1 MSVGDV
7 PESVVG
13 PIVAAVQRPRATRW
27 RFLLALAGLPV
38 LGAGLVGC
46 DSGATSTPTTVT
58 IGAAGA
64 DGPTSAAPT
73 TTGVAASAAAP
84 TVAASPQTPPPTLAA
99 TTPDSTTPVSPAT
112 TADATVETGVPQVD
126 AKAYV
131 VFDGQS
137 GKVLAEQASTE
148 RLPIASLN
156 KLFVAQ
162 LVFHSGD
169 LEQQITVP
177 PLEVDPKESQIG
189 LIAGEKL
196 SRAILLRAMMIVSGN
211 DAARALAIGIDGSE
225 TAFVER
231 LNAMVAEMGLTDT
244 VFRNASGLDAP
255 GQHST
260 AADVLAMSRVLMGNE
275 VFRQAVVRRTAS
287 LHGNTYPA
295 TNKLLGTYPGM
306 DGIKTGHTTQAG
318 HCIAASATRNGR
330 QVVVVVLGSTTSEG
344 RFAAAQRL
352 LDWAF
357 ATTSAG

>member
-1 MSVGDV
+1 
-7 PESVVG
+7 
-13 PIVAAVQRPRATRW
+13 
-27 RFLLALAGLPV
+27 
-38 LGAGLVGC
+38 
-46 DSGATSTPTTVT
+46 
-58 IGAAGA
+58 
-64 DGPTSAAPT
+64 
-73 TTGVAASAAAP
+73 
-84 TVAASPQTPPPTLAA
+84 LAA